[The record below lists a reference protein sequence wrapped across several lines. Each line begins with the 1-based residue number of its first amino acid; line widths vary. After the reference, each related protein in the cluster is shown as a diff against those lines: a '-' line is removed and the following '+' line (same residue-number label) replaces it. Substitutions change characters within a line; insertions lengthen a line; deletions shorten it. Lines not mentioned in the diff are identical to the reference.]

1 MGEVDF
7 FGKIFFCEGFMT
19 WYCMLLKGGGGMNYL
34 PRRGKSEK
42 LKKGIEV
49 WSRGRSFSKRRAAYF
64 VFNFFKVYHF
74 YI

>member
-1 MGEVDF
+1 
-7 FGKIFFCEGFMT
+7 
-19 WYCMLLKGGGGMNYL
+19 MNYL
-34 PRRGKSEK
+34 LRRGKSEK